1 MSSDYA
7 AHKINITTVIQF
19 AMKVINKTT
28 LAGGSVSQ
36 FKLHPPA
43 YKRKRRH
50 WLVSWCTYPR
60 NETFNKHGKVVLN
73 DNITINGLSV
83 HLCIFNLL

>member
-43 YKRKRRH
+43 YKRKET
-50 WLVSWCTYPR
+50 LVS
-60 NETFNKHGKVVLN
+60 VM
-73 DNITINGLSV
+73 V
-83 HLCIFNLL
+83 HLS